1 MYSSLFTPVS
11 IGKMQ
16 LKNRIVMG
24 PMGNLADPDG
34 GFSDRQIAY
43 YAARAKGGTGLIVSG
58 SLAFNPAL
66 GLPYSGSLTDIK
78 QVGRL
83 QRLSEE
89 IHRYGAKFAV
99 QLNMGGGR
107 CGGNLSASEVPT
119 VANPNVLTRAM
130 TIDEIHGTVAAMGK
144 AAAFAKNAEVDA
156 IVLHAYAG
164 YLLDQFQSSEWNHRT
179 DEYGGSLENRMRL
192 TCELIDA
199 IKKVNGPAYPVIV
212 KLSVTHNTN
221 AGRTLEEGLA
231 MCKIVEAAGADA
243 IIVDAGSFETQ
254 WDRCIPTVY
263 DASSYSIEAAKA
275 VKQTVS
281 IPVLGQ
287 NNLDR
292 PGAAVRAIDEGY
304 CDLVLLGHGLLAD
317 PDWANK
323 VRENREDLIRACIGC
338 NNCLLS
344 VNTAKFFRCSVNPW
358 LLNENDPAY
367 RIEKTDAP
375 KNVLV
380 IGGGPAGLSAA
391 VTAAR
396 MGHKPV
402 IWEKNAWLGGNVI
415 AAAAP
420 LGKSKLARFV
430 EYMKTTAR
438 ELGIETVYNKTAD
451 ADSIAE
457 GGFDAVILAT
467 GAQAKQIPLEGA
479 EKANVVL
486 STDVLTGKAMPEGN
500 VVVLGGGLVG
510 CEIACEAA
518 KTAKSVTLVEALPKI
533 LMTAAEARN
542 NSVALHRL
550 IREAGVTV
558 LTGAK
563 ALDVSENAITV
574 EQDGEKKTFP
584 CDTVVMAVGFVP
596 NNALEAE
603 LAARGIRT
611 VTVGDAKAP
620 RKILQA
626 VREGFFA
633 ARDNLG

>member
-1 MYSSLFTPVS
+1 MYDILFRPTA
-11 IGKMQ
+11 IGKLQ

-34 GFSDRQIAY
+34 GFSERQIAY

-66 GLPYSGSLTDIK
+66 GAPYSGSLTDIK
-78 QVGRL
+78 HVGRL
-83 QRLSEE
+83 QKLTEE
-89 IHRYGAKFAV
+89 VHRYGAKFAV

-119 VANPNVLTRAM
+119 VANPAVLTRAM
-130 TIDEIHGTVAAMGK
+130 TLDEIHGTVAAMGK

-156 IVLHAYAG
+156 IVIHAYAG
-164 YLLDQFQSSEWNHRT
+164 YLLDQFQSAEWNHRT

-192 TCELIDA
+192 TCELIEA
-199 IKKVNGPAYPVIV
+199 VKKANGKDFPVIV
-212 KLSVTHNTN
+212 KLSVMHNTEN
-221 AGRTLEEGLA
+221 GRKLDEGLE
-231 MCKIVEAAGADA
+231 MCRIVEAAGADA

-263 DASSYSIEAAKA
+263 ASDAYALDAAKA
-275 VKQTVS
+275 VKAAVS

-292 PGAAVRAIDEGY
+292 PEAAKAALEDGC

-323 VRENREDLIRACIGC
+323 VRAGKAEDIRACIGC

-367 RIEKTDAP
+367 QIKKTDAP
-375 KNVLV
+375 KKILV
-380 IGGGPAGLSAA
+380 IGGGPAGMSAA
-391 VTAAR
+391 ITAAR
-396 MGHKPV
+396 AGHDV
-402 IWEKNAWLGGNVI
+402 ALWEQGATLGGNAS
-415 AAAAP
+415 AAARP
-420 LGKSKLARFV
+420 LEKDKIARYIAYLAHTIEQCGV
-430 EYMKTTAR
+430 TVT
-438 ELGIETVYNKTAD
+438 LGKTAD
-451 ADSIAE
+451 ADSVAA
-457 GGFDAVILAT
+457 GGYDLVVLAA
-467 GAQAKQIPLEGA
+467 GASAKRIPLAGA
-479 EKANVVL
+479 ESANVVL
-486 STDVLTGKAMPEGN
+486 STDVLAGKAEIGGH
-500 VVVLGGGLVG
+500 VVVLGGGLIG

-518 KTAKSVTLVEALPKI
+518 KTAKSVTIVEALPGI

-542 NSVALHRL
+542 NAVALHR
-550 IREAGVTV
+550 IVKESGVSVYTD
-558 LTGAK
+558 AK
-563 ALDVSENAITV
+563 AKAITAEGLV
-574 EQDGEKKTFP
+574 IEQGGEEKTLP
-584 CDTVVMAVGFVP
+584 CDTLIVAVGLVP
-596 NNALEAE
+596 NNALADE
-603 LAARGIRT
+603 LTARGIKV
-611 VTVGDAKAP
+611 VTAGDAKAP

-633 ARDNLG
+633 VLDNA